1 MNPPAATPAP
11 AIFRHTRFIKT
22 PEITDVLQ
30 LQILQ
35 RGQWVRL
42 AWCDKPSRF
51 HSFKTNGR
59 SYSVT
64 AFHYPA
70 ASRQFASYC
79 GAELPEVRTAR
90 LSARTKTLLT
100 SANLM

>member
-1 MNPPAATPAP
+1 MNPLAATPAP

-22 PEITDVLQ
+22 PVITDVLQ

-35 RGQWVRL
+35 RGQWVKL
-42 AWCDKPSRF
+42 AWCEHKSRF
-51 HSFKTNGR
+51 YGFRVTGR

-70 ASRQFASYC
+70 ASQQFASYC
-79 GAELPEVRTAR
+79 APDRR
-90 LSARTKTLLT
+90 RK
-100 SANLM
+100 